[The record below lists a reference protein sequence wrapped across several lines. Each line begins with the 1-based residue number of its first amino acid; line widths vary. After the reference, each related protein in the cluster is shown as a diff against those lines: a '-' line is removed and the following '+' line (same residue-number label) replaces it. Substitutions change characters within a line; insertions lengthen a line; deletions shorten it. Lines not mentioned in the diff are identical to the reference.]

1 MHRIDFASQCMP
13 QAHHRSLKPY
23 FISKDS
29 WRKVKTLLKC
39 VCMCVRVLAGLEAGT
54 MTQSQT
60 SITKEM
66 NAQKE
71 VKKKRFKH
79 LRKK

>member
-1 MHRIDFASQCMP
+1 MP

-39 VCMCVRVLAGLEAGT
+39 VCMRVRVRVCVLAGLEAGM
-54 MTQSQT
+54 MTQLQT
-60 SITKEM
+60 STTKEI
-66 NAQKE
+66 NVQKE

-79 LRKK
+79 LKKK